1 MTLIYLIIYRLLY
14 NNYMNDDPYMYMI
27 DPAKVT
33 SAITLDY
40 EIKKLK
46 RIDEFNMQKQLDSPI
61 YKKLAEQNALLTKQS
76 KDLIEQNELM
86 KKQLDLEIEEKQRA
100 EKEAIKAK
108 KLNMFMAI
116 MAFTS
121 LVVSIVNI
129 VVTIIFSMN

>member
-1 MTLIYLIIYRLLY
+1 
-14 NNYMNDDPYMYMI
+14 MNDDPYMYMI
-27 DPAKVT
+27 NPAKVT
-33 SAITLDY
+33 SAITLDN

-61 YKKLAEQNALLTKQS
+61 YKKLAEQTALLTKQS

>member
-1 MTLIYLIIYRLLY
+1 MSE
-14 NNYMNDDPYMYMI
+14 NPYIYMI
-27 DPAKVT
+27 DPNKVT
-33 SAITLDY
+33 SAISVGY
-40 EIKKLK
+40 EIEKLEK
-46 RIDEFNMQKQLDSPI
+46 IDQFKMEKQLDSPI
-61 YKKLAEQNALLTKQS
+61 YKKLTEQNALLTKQS

-129 VVTIIFSMN
+129 VVTIIFSIN

>member
-1 MTLIYLIIYRLLY
+1 
-14 NNYMNDDPYMYMI
+14 MNDDPYMYMI
-27 DPAKVT
+27 NPAKVT
-33 SAITLDY
+33 SAITLDN

-100 EKEAIKAK
+100 EKETIKAK